1 MIKKALITISSLFIT
16 LTWLAYMLSYIA
28 LYIPIYLSILS
39 VLTFL
44 MYAWDKR
51 KAIQSVHKK
60 VNRTPERTLQL
71 LALCGG
77 WPGALFAQQLLRHK
91 SKKRRFIFVLWACIA
106 VNLGGFVYFWLNR
119 GSLLV

>member
-1 MIKKALITISSLFIT
+1 
-16 LTWLAYMLSYIA
+16 MLNYIA

-39 VLTFL
+39 MLTFL

-51 KAIQSVHKK
+51 KAIQSAHKK

-91 SKKRRFIFVLWACIA
+91 SKKRRFIFVLWVCIT
-106 VNLGGFVYFWLNR
+106 VNLGGIVYFWLNR

>member
-1 MIKKALITISSLFIT
+1 MIKKALITISSLFIA

-39 VLTFL
+39 MLTFL

-51 KAIQSVHKK
+51 KAIQSAHKK

-91 SKKRRFIFVLWACIA
+91 SKKRRFILVLWVCIA
-106 VNLGGFVYFWLNR
+106 VNLGGIVYFWLNR
-119 GSLLV
+119 GYLLV